1 MPKPNQFS
9 RMTRDIVW
17 PAVSAGLMAGLA
29 VGSAVVGWSTD
40 ITLAFGL
47 AGITLAILSPRNY

>member
-1 MPKPNQFS
+1 
-9 RMTRDIVW
+9 MTRDIVW

-29 VGSAVVGWSTD
+29 VGSALAGWSTD
-40 ITLAFGL
+40 ITLACGL